1 MKLVLTHLGR
11 DSRSRP
17 VYESNGNLYV
27 DTDPRKDRAPHICT
41 KYCNAFDGEPD
52 TPLPD
57 GTEVEF
63 VPHRDTW

>member
-1 MKLVLTHLGR
+1 M
-11 DSRSRP
+11 
-17 VYESNGNLYV
+17 YESNGNLYV
-27 DTDPRKDRAPHICT
+27 DTDPRKDRAPNICT